1 MRDVPDLMD
10 HSGRAKRLV
19 LALTAAVIVGA
30 AVYGMLYAFA
40 RPDDVATAHAEG
52 ISVARHARTA
62 LGFVFYFAGGAALVT
77 FLATLAIANKAADA
91 KYRRELTPQA
101 KQVR

>member
-1 MRDVPDLMD
+1 MGDVPDLMD
-10 HSGRAKRLV
+10 QSGRAKRLV
-19 LALTAAVIVGA
+19 LALTAAVIVAA
-30 AVYGMLYAFA
+30 AVYGVLYAIA
-40 RPDDVATAHAEG
+40 KPEDVAAAHAEG

-62 LGFVFYFAGGAALVT
+62 WQFVFYFAGAAGIAT
-77 FLATLAIANKAADA
+77 FLVTLAIANKVADA

>member
-1 MRDVPDLMD
+1 MGDVPDLMD
-10 HSGRAKRLV
+10 RSGRAKRLV
-19 LALTAAVIVGA
+19 LALTVAVIVGA
-30 AVYGMLYAFA
+30 AVYGALYAFA

-52 ISVARHARTA
+52 ISAYRHARTA
-62 LGFVFYFAGGAALVT
+62 WGFVFYFAGGAAIAT
-77 FLATLAIANKAADA
+77 FLVTLAIANKLADA